1 MQTAF
6 YTCLRNYFFCSLS
19 RSRISASSNSS
30 FVGAGSGAGAG
41 AAASSYFR
49 ISRFISLTIRK
60 TQNARIVKSMHCW
73 MKAP

>member
-30 FVGAGSGAGAG
+30 FVGAGTGPAAGAG
-41 AAASSYFR
+41 ASSFYFIR
-49 ISRFISLTIRK
+49 RFINFTIMK